1 MLDVRSQVVRRWAAA
16 ATAFAVVSAVPT
28 GASATP
34 DTPSAPAQTEP
45 TTDERAPDAD
55 DTLVDVDVLV
65 STNSA
70 AVATTLEE
78 MGTQINDQ
86 LTAYNNAQTSLA
98 DATAAR
104 ANADSA
110 LSETEFR
117 IEQTSEASDQVV
129 VDAFISPP
137 AESSLDVLSADSLT
151 DATVKQT
158 LLNMDAD
165 RSADSLTDLQAA
177 LAEHESLKAAQEE
190 AVAAADTAIA
200 EAEASLSDLESTLS
214 DQARFATAVRQ
225 ALTAQE
231 GEPPP
236 TDPAE
241 AAALAA
247 RQQEISAALVVA
259 EEARAAAE
267 AARLAEEERRRKV
280 EAGLMFC
287 PVDGPVNFSD
297 TWGAAR
303 SGGRS
308 HQGVDMMAD
317 HGVPTVAPVSGR
329 VEHRGTSL
337 GGLSWYVYGDNG
349 NMYYGTHLQSYANQ
363 GVGWVEAGTLI
374 GYVGSSGNASES
386 GPHLHFEIHP
396 GGGSAINPY
405 PLTAQ
410 ACPDH

>member
-1 MLDVRSQVVRRWAAA
+1 MLDVRSQAVRRWAAA
-16 ATAFAVVSAVPT
+16 ITAIAVAAVPSS
-28 GASATP
+28 AAATP
-34 DTPSAPAQTEP
+34 ASPATPAQSEPATE
-45 TTDERAPDAD
+45 DRSPDAD
-55 DTLVDVDVLV
+55 DLLVDVDVLV
-65 STNSA
+65 ATDSA
-70 AVATTLEE
+70 AVATALAD
-78 MGTQINDQ
+78 MGTDIHDQ
-86 LTAYNNAQTSLA
+86 LTAYNTAQAAVDTAISNRATA
-98 DATAAR
+98 DA
-104 ANADSA
+104 A
-110 LSETEFR
+110 LRETEFV
-117 IEQTSEASDQVV
+117 IEGLTAESDQVV
-129 VDAFISPP
+129 IDAFISPP
-137 AESSLDVLSADSLT
+137 AETSLDVLSADSLT

-177 LAEHESLKAAQEE
+177 LAEHETLQASQQE

-200 EAEASLSDLESTLS
+200 EAEASLADLESTLS
-214 DQARFATAVRQ
+214 SQARFAAAVRQ
-225 ALTAQE
+225 ALTSQE
-231 GEPPP
+231 GEPLP

-241 AAALAA
+241 AAALVT

-267 AARLAEEERRRKV
+267 AARLAEAERRRKV

-329 VEHRGTSL
+329 VEHRGTSI

>member
-1 MLDVRSQVVRRWAAA
+1 MLDVRSQAVRRWAAA
-16 ATAFAVVSAVPT
+16 ITAIAVAAVPSS
-28 GASATP
+28 AAATP
-34 DTPSAPAQTEP
+34 ATPGTPAQNEPATE
-45 TTDERAPDAD
+45 DRSPDAD
-55 DTLVDVDVLV
+55 DLLVDVDVLV
-65 STNSA
+65 ATDSA
-70 AVATTLEE
+70 AVATALAD
-78 MGTQINDQ
+78 MGTDINDQ
-86 LTAYNNAQTSLA
+86 LTAYNAAQAAVDTAISNRATA
-98 DATAAR
+98 DA
-104 ANADSA
+104 A
-110 LSETEFR
+110 LRETEFV
-117 IEQTSEASDQVV
+117 IEGLTAESDQVV
-129 VDAFISPP
+129 IDAFISPP

-177 LAEHESLKAAQEE
+177 LAEHESLKASQEE

-225 ALTAQE
+225 ALTTQA